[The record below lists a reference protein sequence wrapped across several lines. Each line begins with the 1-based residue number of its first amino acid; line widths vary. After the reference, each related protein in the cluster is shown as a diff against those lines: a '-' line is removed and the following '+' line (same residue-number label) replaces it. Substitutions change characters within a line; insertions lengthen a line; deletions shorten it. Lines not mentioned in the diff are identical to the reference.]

1 MSAAPKEKKPV
12 PTATRRQL
20 AEILG
25 VSVRQISTLEADRVI
40 EPSVLGRG
48 GKASLFSLP
57 ETVQAYVQYRLR
69 ESSPQG
75 GGALDLDME
84 RAALAREQRRKLE
97 MANNETEGRLLARQ
111 DVVRAGRAFVEG
123 WKAKILILAPR
134 ARLTGVIS
142 REQEPGLKALCRDIL
157 ADIVS
162 WKTVADAVSDVPDDE
177 DAPADD
183 ESDGDEAD

>member
-1 MSAAPKEKKPV
+1 MSGSTRDPLR
-12 PTATRRQL
+12 ATRKQL

-48 GKASLFSLP
+48 GKASIFSLP
-57 ETVQAYVQYRLR
+57 ETVQAYLQYRLR
-69 ESSPQG
+69 ESSPSSS
-75 GGALDLDME
+75 GALDLDGE

-97 MANNETEGRLLARQ
+97 MANDETEGRLLARQ

-123 WKAKILILAPR
+123 WKAKILILAAR

-157 ADIVS
+157 MDIAS
-162 WKTVADAVSDVPDDE
+162 WKTVADAMSDVPDEDGDGAGPDE
-177 DAPADD
+177 DDGED
-183 ESDGDEAD
+183 EP